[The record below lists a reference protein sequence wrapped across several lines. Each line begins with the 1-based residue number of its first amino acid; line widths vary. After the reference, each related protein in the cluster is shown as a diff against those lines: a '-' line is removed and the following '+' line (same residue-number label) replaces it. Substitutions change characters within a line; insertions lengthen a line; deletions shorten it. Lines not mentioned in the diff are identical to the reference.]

1 MKRKKIVCLLVISML
16 CIGGCGDKNQKKEEE
31 ADFSAISSV
40 CELATLKCYYHNV
53 AKTEH
58 DASGIFGKIL
68 KTGYKKIWIEYDG
81 IVEYGIDI
89 NKVTVSEPDKDNV
102 VKITIPE
109 AQVLSAN
116 IDEDSI
122 STPLTDKGF
131 LTSISTEEKVET
143 LNKTQSDMK
152 GKAEKD
158 NEMLIRAKERAKTL
172 LEEYIKNVGESIG
185 EDYTVE
191 WKDAEVE

>member
-1 MKRKKIVCLLVISML
+1 M
-16 CIGGCGDKNQKKEEE
+16 
-31 ADFSAISSV
+31 
-40 CELATLKCYYHNV
+40 

-68 KTGYKKIWIEYDG
+68 KTGYKKIWIEYEG
-81 IVEYGIDI
+81 IVECGIDI

-109 AQVLSAN
+109 AQVLSVN
-116 IDEDSI
+116 VDEDSI

-131 LTSISTEEKVET
+131 LTSISTEEKVVT
-143 LNKTQSDMK
+143 FNKTQSEMK
-152 GKAEKD
+152 KKAEKD
-158 NEMLIRAKERAKTL
+158 NELLSRAKERAKIL

-185 EDYTVE
+185 EEYTVE
-191 WKDAEVE
+191 WEDAEVE

>member
-1 MKRKKIVCLLVISML
+1 M
-16 CIGGCGDKNQKKEEE
+16 
-31 ADFSAISSV
+31 
-40 CELATLKCYYHNV
+40 

-109 AQVLSAN
+109 AQVLSVN
-116 IDEDSI
+116 VDEDSI

>member
-1 MKRKKIVCLLVISML
+1 MIKYLVEFVIVFVVLFLFNYFVINIKERKKKRV
-16 CIGGCGDKNQKKEEE
+16 GKKEV
-31 ADFSAISSV
+31 SSS
-40 CELATLKCYYHNV
+40 LYYLV
-53 AKTEH
+53 L
-58 DASGIFGKIL
+58 I
-68 KTGYKKIWIEYDG
+68 
-81 IVEYGIDI
+81 YGIDI

-191 WKDAEVE
+191 WKDAEPSESGE